1 MVFIRIRHDFWL
13 ILIAPNWMKGG
24 VTLVFI
30 HDDETHPCSCT
41 WREHWNH
48 AYRKGARFV
57 DRAMTSASLTCACL
71 WWFDVKTSAS
81 LTPAH
86 LWWIDVMTSIS
97 LTCTFVMNWC
107 EALNL
112 PDFRTFVM
120 SWCEDLNLPD
130 FRTFV
135 MNWCEDLNLPNF
147 TSRTFVMNWW
157 SVRVEFSACYEN
169 LACTALEQPCNTWSQ
184 WYGELN
190 LWVSCI
196 FHKLAVLKCSAVTG
210 D

>member
-1 MVFIRIRHDFWL
+1 MM
-13 ILIAPNWMKGG
+13 MKH
-24 VTLVFI
+24 VLVLA
-30 HDDETHPCSCT
+30 HYCT
-41 WREHWNH
+41 WRAHRNH

-57 DRAMTSASLTCACL
+57 DWAMTSASLTCACL

-135 MNWCEDLNLPNF
+135 MNWCEDLNLPDF

-169 LACTALEQPCNTWSQ
+169 LANMLQIWLEPTEQMDIVDKHVCNFARA
-184 WYGELN
+184 
-190 LWVSCI
+190 I
-196 FHKLAVLKCSAVTG
+196 CSKIGFRAWPSVHSSTPHF
-210 D
+210 